1 MQMPV
6 QSPRS
11 GFPIKWLIKY
21 KLPHTRFD
29 DCDQIRDQKHDT
41 QYTYGKLCIHK
52 QLYGALGWF
61 LLIRFVDLVR
71 VWSLHVISKNHPNTF
86 FVDN

>member
-41 QYTYGKLCIHK
+41 RYTFMENYVSTNNYMG
-52 QLYGALGWF
+52 
-61 LLIRFVDLVR
+61 R
-71 VWSLHVISKNHPNTF
+71 
-86 FVDN
+86 